1 MATTKTQDELQAT
14 NEPQAVDTKL
24 RDEIAK
30 EFFETGRAR
39 KGYSIRFE
47 TSGGMTHPVVER
59 TGSKA

>member
-1 MATTKTQDELQAT
+1 MATTTKTDEQQAT
-14 NEPQAVDTKL
+14 NEPRLVDTKL

-47 TSGGMTHPVVER
+47 TSGGQTRPVVEKV
-59 TGSKA
+59 G